1 MNPFSFLSDI
11 FKRTV
16 SSLQNSREKRVVE
29 LRRSWGKEVSRER
42 NMDLIAMYHLL
53 LAEHRETV
61 DDQEWQDLAMDEV
74 FARVDRTVG
83 MPGRQILYHQM
94 RTYVNDDG
102 ILAERARQY
111 ATFRVEASL
120 RENIQLLLARISGQR
135 GAWIAPLLLKLLPEK
150 PRHAWLL
157 YLCSA
162 LSIVCLVG
170 LFFFRPL
177 FIPALALLTLNIV
190 INETYGRRITH
201 YFPGYSQLDAMLCV
215 CQKLSRIPNVDH
227 LPQLDKM
234 RELEPLVARLRK
246 RLGWLVVDRT
256 QMPEL
261 VSAFFGY
268 LNLFF
273 LFDVVVFLHSLTAL
287 RQHQAEL
294 VELLEAFGSLDAAI
308 SVASFLEDVPNS
320 TVPSLV
326 AERRIDAIG
335 MYHPLLTMPV
345 GNPLQLDST
354 SALITG
360 SNMAG
365 KTTFIRTVGINVIL
379 AQTLHICLAE
389 KAILPRAIVRSSIRR
404 EDRLSEGRSY
414 YFSELERILEFIRT
428 EGNNRLHLF
437 LIDEI
442 FRGTNTVER
451 IAASTAV
458 LRHLGQKQM
467 VLVTTH
473 DLELQELL
481 GNEYDMYHFQE
492 RIVEGRCDFDYII
505 QAGPARSRNAIR
517 LLELSGYP
525 ESITRE
531 AMRMA
536 DQIAANFDRRPDFGL
551 PALEKDRPVNAS
563 SAAARPPEAPGPHP
577 PTGV

>member
-1 MNPFSFLSDI
+1 MN
-11 FKRTV
+11 
-16 SSLQNSREKRVVE
+16 
-29 LRRSWGKEVSRER
+29 
-42 NMDLIAMYHLL
+42 
-53 LAEHRETV
+53 
-61 DDQEWQDLAMDEV
+61 
-74 FARVDRTVG
+74 
-83 MPGRQILYHQM
+83 
-94 RTYVNDDG
+94 
-102 ILAERARQY
+102 
-111 ATFRVEASL
+111 
-120 RENIQLLLARISGQR
+120 
-135 GAWIAPLLLKLLPEK
+135 
-150 PRHAWLL
+150 
-157 YLCSA
+157 
-162 LSIVCLVG
+162 
-170 LFFFRPL
+170 
-177 FIPALALLTLNIV
+177 
-190 INETYGRRITH
+190 
-201 YFPGYSQLDAMLCV
+201 
-215 CQKLSRIPNVDH
+215 
-227 LPQLDKM
+227 
-234 RELEPLVARLRK
+234 
-246 RLGWLVVDRT
+246 
-256 QMPEL
+256 
-261 VSAFFGY
+261 
-268 LNLFF
+268 
-273 LFDVVVFLHSLTAL
+273 

-294 VELLEAFGSLDAAI
+294 VELLEAFGSLDAVI
-308 SVASFLEDVPNS
+308 SVASYLEDVPYA
-320 TVPSLV
+320 TVPTLV
-326 AERRIDAIG
+326 ADRRIAAIG
-335 MYHPLLTMPV
+335 LYHPLLSAPI
-345 GNPLQLDST
+345 GNPLQLDSR

-458 LRHLGQKQM
+458 LRHLGQEQM

-473 DLELQELL
+473 DLELQDLL

-536 DQIAANFDRRPDFGL
+536 DQITANFDRRPDFGL
-551 PALEKDRPVNAS
+551 AELKKDRPANAYT
-563 SAAARPPEAPGPHP
+563 AAVQPPAAPELHRPING
-577 PTGV
+577 

>member
-1 MNPFSFLSDI
+1 
-11 FKRTV
+11 
-16 SSLQNSREKRVVE
+16 
-29 LRRSWGKEVSRER
+29 
-42 NMDLIAMYHLL
+42 
-53 LAEHRETV
+53 
-61 DDQEWQDLAMDEV
+61 
-74 FARVDRTVG
+74 
-83 MPGRQILYHQM
+83 MP
-94 RTYVNDDG
+94 V
-102 ILAERARQY
+102 
-111 ATFRVEASL
+111 
-120 RENIQLLLARISGQR
+120 
-135 GAWIAPLLLKLLPEK
+135 
-150 PRHAWLL
+150 
-157 YLCSA
+157 
-162 LSIVCLVG
+162 
-170 LFFFRPL
+170 
-177 FIPALALLTLNIV
+177 
-190 INETYGRRITH
+190 
-201 YFPGYSQLDAMLCV
+201 
-215 CQKLSRIPNVDH
+215 
-227 LPQLDKM
+227 
-234 RELEPLVARLRK
+234 LVA
-246 RLGWLVVDRT
+246 D
-256 QMPEL
+256 
-261 VSAFFGY
+261 
-268 LNLFF
+268 
-273 LFDVVVFLHSLTAL
+273 
-287 RQHQAEL
+287 
-294 VELLEAFGSLDAAI
+294 
-308 SVASFLEDVPNS
+308 
-320 TVPSLV
+320 
-326 AERRIDAIG
+326 RRIDTIG

-492 RIVEGRCDFDYII
+492 RIVEGRCDFDYLI
-505 QAGPARSRNAIR
+505 QPGPARSRNAIR

-525 ESITRE
+525 EMIFKE

-536 DQIAANFDRRPDFGL
+536 DQIAANFNRRPDFGL
-551 PALEKDRPVNAS
+551 PALEKDRPANAS
-563 SAAARPPEAPGPHP
+563 SAAARPPGAPGPHRP
-577 PTGV
+577 ISG